1 MPSVRAGIGS
11 QGAVTVGIKVAVGY
25 DGSDP
30 SKLALRWAVDYAEVS
45 QSAVRIIHAWIW
57 PLFTHDVGPV
67 KGVADSGL
75 RHAAEDILSE
85 GVELARGISPGL
97 EIEPRMVA
105 GLPAQVL
112 RQESFDADLLV
123 VGNRGL
129 GGFLGKLV
137 GSVSVDLSGACP
149 CPLVVVRA
157 ERREGKPVVACVD
170 GHLRSSKVLEQSVR
184 VATSLQTKLRIVHVD
199 APPPAWKRHASPPA
213 HGRDVLRSALLWVQ
227 DLAPDLAATEEL
239 VSGHSVAA
247 ALVDAGTDAELL
259 VLGAHRRE
267 GHAGTVASVL
277 THAHC
282 NVMIAR

>member
-1 MPSVRAGIGS
+1 
-11 QGAVTVGIKVAVGY
+11 VGIKVAVGY

-30 SKLALRWAVDYAEVS
+30 SRLALRWAVDYAQSS
-45 QSAVRIIHAWIW
+45 QAVVRVIHAWIW
-57 PLFTHDVGPV
+57 PLFTHNVGPV

-75 RHAAEDILSE
+75 RHAAEEILSE
-85 GVELARGISPGL
+85 GAGLARVISPGL
-97 EIEPRMVA
+97 GIEPRLVP

-112 RQESFDADLLV
+112 RQESLDADLLV

-149 CPLVVVRA
+149 CPLVVVRT
-157 ERREGKPVVACVD
+157 ERREGKPVVACVE
-170 GHLRSSKVLEQSVR
+170 GHLKTSKVLEHSVR
-184 VATSLQTKLRIVHVD
+184 VAQILQTKLRIVHAD
-199 APPPAWKRHASPPA
+199 PSAPVWKRHTSPSTD
-213 HGRDVLRSALLWVQ
+213 GGEVLRSALVRVQ
-227 DLAPDLAATEEL
+227 GLAPDLAVTEEL
-239 VSGHSVAA
+239 LSGHSVAA

-267 GHAGTVASVL
+267 GGHPGTLATVL

>member
-1 MPSVRAGIGS
+1 M
-11 QGAVTVGIKVAVGY
+11 GIKVAVGY

-30 SKLALRWAVDYAEVS
+30 SKLALRWAVDYAVAS
-45 QSAVRIIHAWIW
+45 QSVDVRVIHAWIW
-57 PLFTHDVGPV
+57 PLFTHDVAPV

-75 RHAAEDILSE
+75 RHAAEEILSE
-85 GVELARGISPGL
+85 GVELAHGLSPGL

-105 GLPAQVL
+105 GLPADVL
-112 RQESFDADLLV
+112 RQESLGADLLV

-149 CPLVVVRA
+149 CPLVVVRT
-157 ERREGKPVVACVD
+157 ERGEGKPVIACVD

-184 VATSLQTKLRIVHVD
+184 VAQTLQTKLRIVHVD
-199 APPPAWKRHASPPA
+199 PSAPVWKRHTSSPT
-213 HGRDVLRSALLWVQ
+213 HGHDVLRNALLWVQ
-227 DLAPDLAATEEL
+227 DLAPDLAVTEDL
-239 VSGHSVAA
+239 LSGHSVAT
-247 ALVDAGTDAELL
+247 ALVEAGADAELL
-259 VLGAHRRE
+259 VLGAHRHEE
-267 GHAGTVASVL
+267 GHHGTLASVL

>member
-1 MPSVRAGIGS
+1 
-11 QGAVTVGIKVAVGY
+11 VGIKVAVGY

-30 SKLALRWAVDYAEVS
+30 AKLALRWAVDYAGVS
-45 QSAVRIIHAWIW
+45 RAAVRIIHAWIW

-85 GVELARGISPGL
+85 GVELARGLSPGL

-112 RQESFDADLLV
+112 RQESLDADLLV
-123 VGNRGL
+123 VGSRGL

-137 GSVSVDLSGACP
+137 GSVSIDLSGGCP

-157 ERREGKPVVACVD
+157 ERGEGKPLVACVD
-170 GHLRSSKVLEQSVR
+170 GHLRNKVLEQSVR
-184 VATSLQTKLRIVHVD
+184 VALTLQTKLRIVHAD
-199 APPPAWKRHASPPA
+199 PSPPVWKRHPSPAA
-213 HGRDVLRSALLWVQ
+213 HGRDVLRDAMLRVH
-227 DLAPDLAATEEL
+227 DLAPDLAVTEEL
-239 VSGHSVAA
+239 LSGHPLAT
-247 ALVDAGTDAELL
+247 ALVDAGADAELL

-267 GHAGTVASVL
+267 GHPGTVGTVL

>member
-1 MPSVRAGIGS
+1 M
-11 QGAVTVGIKVAVGY
+11 GIKVAVGY
-25 DGSDP
+25 DGSEP
-30 SKLALRWAVDYAEVS
+30 SKLALHWAVDYAQAS
-45 QSAVRIIHAWIW
+45 QAAVRIIHAWIW

-75 RHAAEDILSE
+75 RHAAEEILSE
-85 GVELARGISPGL
+85 GVELARGSSSGL
-97 EIEPRMVA
+97 EIEPRMIA

-112 RQESFDADLLV
+112 RQESLDADLLV

-170 GHLRSSKVLEQSVR
+170 GQLRSKVLEESVR
-184 VATSLQTKLRIVHVD
+184 AALTLQTKLRIVHVD
-199 APPPAWKRHASPPA
+199 PSAPVWKRHASPA
-213 HGRDVLRSALLWVQ
+213 THGRDVLRDAVLTVQ
-227 DLAPDLAATEEL
+227 DLAPDLAVTEEL
-239 VSGHSVAA
+239 LSGRPLAT
-247 ALVDAGTDAELL
+247 ALVDAGADAELL

-267 GHAGTVASVL
+267 GHPGTVGTVL

-282 NVMIAR
+282 NVMIVR

>member
-1 MPSVRAGIGS
+1 M
-11 QGAVTVGIKVAVGY
+11 GIKVAVGY

-30 SKLALRWAVDYAEVS
+30 SKLALRWAVEYAIAS
-45 QSAVRIIHAWIW
+45 QAMVRVIHAWIW

-75 RHAAEDILSE
+75 RHAAEEILSE
-85 GVELARGISPGL
+85 GMELARGISAGL
-97 EIEPRMVA
+97 EIEPEMAA
-105 GLPAQVL
+105 GLPADVL
-112 RQESFDADLLV
+112 RQESADADLLV

-157 ERREGKPVVACVD
+157 QRGEGKPVVACVD

-184 VATSLQTKLRIVHVD
+184 VAQTLQTTLRIVHVD
-199 APPPAWKRHASPPA
+199 PSAPAWKRHTPSSS
-213 HGRDVLRSALLWVQ
+213 HNRDVLRNALLWVQ
-227 DLAPDLAATEEL
+227 DLAPDLAVTEEL
-239 VSGHSVAA
+239 LPGHSVHT
-247 ALVDAGTDAELL
+247 ALVDAGADAELL

-267 GHAGTVASVL
+267 GHPGTLATVL

>member
-1 MPSVRAGIGS
+1 MGI
-11 QGAVTVGIKVAVGY
+11 VAVGY

-30 SKLALRWAVDYAEVS
+30 AKLAMRWAVEYAEAS
-45 QSAVRIIHAWIW
+45 QSAMRIIHAWIW

-75 RHAAEDILSE
+75 RHAAEEILSE
-85 GVELARGISPGL
+85 GVDFARGISPGL
-97 EIEPRMVA
+97 DIEPRMVA

-112 RQESFDADLLV
+112 RQESLGADLLV

-137 GSVSVDLSGACP
+137 GSVSVDLTGACP
-149 CPLVVVRA
+149 CSLVVVRA
-157 ERREGKPVVACVD
+157 ERGEGKPVVACID
-170 GHLRSSKVLEQSVR
+170 GHLRTIVLEHSVR
-184 VATSLQTKLRIVHVD
+184 MAMALQTKLRIVHVD
-199 APPPAWKRHASPPA
+199 PSGPVWKGHATPAEQ
-213 HGRDVLRSALLWVQ
+213 GRDVLRAALLWVQ
-227 DLAPDLAATEEL
+227 DLAPDLAVTEEL
-239 VSGHSVAA
+239 LSGHPLAT
-247 ALVDAGTDAELL
+247 ALVDAGADAELL

-267 GHAGTVASVL
+267 GHHGTLGTVL